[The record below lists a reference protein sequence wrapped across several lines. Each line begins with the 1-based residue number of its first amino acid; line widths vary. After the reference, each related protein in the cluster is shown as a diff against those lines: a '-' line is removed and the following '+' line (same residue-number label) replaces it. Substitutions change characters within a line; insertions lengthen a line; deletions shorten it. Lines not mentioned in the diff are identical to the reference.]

1 MVEFN
6 NNIHWHNTE
15 IDIKAEKHRILNEKD
30 AVEKKIDK
38 INDEFRAELEKGAE
52 SDEPARTRHAH
63 QAKLQKQKREIKEQ
77 HLEKLNTALAFCLI
91 ISHARELSNL
101 SNKDTTD
108 FDEIMND
115 PTVDPAP
122 VQQSL
127 RDSTG
132 KYELD
137 KSTVAKVQ
145 NKLDVQ
151 ILDIEQNQPVDIEPT
166 PDDIVSY
173 SGPEEAEDI
182 DPDLDIGDI
191 DIDSELL

>member
-15 IDIKAEKHRILNEKD
+15 IDIKAEKHRILNERD
-30 AVEKKIDK
+30 AIEKKIDK

-63 QAKLQKQKREIKEQ
+63 QAKVQKQKLEIKEQ
-77 HLEKLNTALAFCLI
+77 HLEQLNTALAFCLV

-101 SNKDTTD
+101 LDKDTTD

-127 RDSTG
+127 RDSIEQ
-132 KYELD
+132 YELD
-137 KSTVAKVQ
+137 KTTVATVQ
-145 NKLDVQ
+145 NKLDVH
-151 ILDIEQNQPVDIEPT
+151 ILDIEQKQAVDIEPISDNT
-166 PDDIVSY
+166 VTNFD
-173 SGPEEAEDI
+173 PEEAEDL
-182 DPDLDIGDI
+182 DPDVDIGDI
-191 DIDSELL
+191 DTDSELL